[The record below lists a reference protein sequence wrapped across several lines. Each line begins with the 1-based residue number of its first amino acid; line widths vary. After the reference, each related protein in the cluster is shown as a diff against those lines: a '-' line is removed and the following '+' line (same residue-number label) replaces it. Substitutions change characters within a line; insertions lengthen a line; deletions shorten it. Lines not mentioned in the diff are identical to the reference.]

1 MNDTNSV
8 IQEALRWLRFSDE
21 DLSVASQL
29 IHISSP
35 PRHVCWLCQQ
45 AVEKALKA
53 ALILE
58 QIDFSLTHELDSL
71 RNLLPEEWLVRV
83 THDDL
88 SALTHWAVESRY
100 PGEWSEPT
108 YADAITA
115 QLEARSVCDSVTTE
129 FRKRGMLI

>member
-21 DLSVASQL
+21 DLSIASQL
-29 IHISSP
+29 ICIPSP

-71 RNLLPEEWLVRV
+71 RNLLPE
-83 THDDL
+83 
-88 SALTHWAVESRY
+88 
-100 PGEWSEPT
+100 G
-108 YADAITA
+108 
-115 QLEARSVCDSVTTE
+115 
-129 FRKRGMLI
+129 

>member
-1 MNDTNSV
+1 MNNTDSV
-8 IQEALRWLRFSDE
+8 VQEALRWLRFSDE

-29 IHISSP
+29 ISNSSP

-71 RNLLPEEWLVRV
+71 RNLLPKKWSVRH

-108 YADAITA
+108 RADAIKA
-115 QLEARSVCDSVTTE
+115 ELEARSVCDSITAE
-129 FRKRGMLI
+129 FRKHGMLI